1 MKKVSMILVA
11 VAFAVTGISAG
22 KMGTAEKECRK
33 KADEGYAAAKT
44 SHKDALKDCKAK
56 KGQEKKDC
64 TKNANDALKEAGKAK
79 TEAYK
84 QCKQLAS
91 VPEVPSVPGA
101 PSIPGMGK

>member
-33 KADEGYAAAKT
+33 KADEAFASAKT
-44 SHKDALKDCKAK
+44 AHKDGLKDCKTK

-64 TKNANDALKEAGKAK
+64 NKNVNDAFKEAKKAK
-79 TEAYK
+79 DEAYK
-84 QCKQLAS
+84 QCKSLAS

>member
-11 VAFAVTGISAG
+11 VAFAATGISAG

-44 SHKDALKDCKAK
+44 SHKDAMKDCNAK
-56 KGQEKKDC
+56 KGKEKTDC
-64 TKNANDALKEAGKAK
+64 RKNAAAALKEAGKAK

-91 VPEVPSVPGA
+91 VPEVPAIPGA